1 MGFWIFG
8 KKKKKAEE
16 PKVEETKVEEEVKEE
31 PTPVEE
37 APVKE
42 EKIEEPAPA
51 VEESKAPAAKVAK
64 GKYEVFPV
72 NDIYMYRL
80 KASNGEILAY
90 SEVYKSKDS
99 CINAI
104 ETVKKNIETGHID
117 IYEDKHN
124 LWQFTLLAT
133 NKRVLVV
140 SSNYNTKKLCES
152 ASESFK
158 KFAFNS
164 PIIELPEVPDHVAEE
179 IPYDKNADKE
189 GGKIVLEP
197 FESSYFY
204 QIFANNGHLLCTSN
218 AYSTRKSAIDSIER
232 FKSACNGGKFFLFKD
247 KKGLYQYKLYSKEGR
262 CLVMG
267 ETYSDRARAVK
278 AAQSLASFVDKA
290 TFIDNTEAK

>member
-1 MGFWIFG
+1 MGFWFFG

-16 PKVEETKVEEEVKEE
+16 AKVEETKAVEEVKEE
-31 PTPVEE
+31 PAPVEE
-37 APVKE
+37 K
-42 EKIEEPAPA
+42 
-51 VEESKAPAAKVAK
+51 KAARVSK

-72 NDIYMYRL
+72 GDVYMYRL

-117 IYEDKHN
+117 TYEDKHN

-140 SSNYNTKKLCES
+140 SSNYGTKKACES
-152 ASESFK
+152 AAESFK
-158 KFAFNS
+158 KFAFTS
-164 PIIELPEVPDHVAEE
+164 PVVELAEVPDHVAEE
-179 IPYDKNADKE
+179 ISYDMHADKE

-197 FESSYFY
+197 FESQYYY
-204 QIFANNGHLLCTSN
+204 QIYANNGHLLCTSSP
-218 AYSTRKSAIDSIER
+218 YSSRKSALESVER
-232 FKSACNGGKFFLFKD
+232 FKAACNGGKFFLFKD
-247 KKGLYQYKLYSKEGR
+247 KKGLYQYKLYSKDGR
-262 CLVMG
+262 CLAMG
-267 ETYSDRARAVK
+267 ETYSDKSRAIK

-290 TFIDNTEAK
+290 TLVDNSEAK